1 MVALEPESFWL
12 SRWSHALSIPAPAA
26 AKPSPS
32 TRLAS
37 GNKRHCT
44 LLQCLSNFPS
54 TRRGPSSLLGSQ
66 SLMVKRAFDMIAVV
80 CSLPLLLPLL
90 LITGCAVWL
99 KLGRPILFQQPRAGY
114 KGRSFILQKFRTMS
128 SETDE
133 HGTLLADSKRLT
145 RFGALLRRT
154 SLDELPSLWNVLVG
168 DMSLVG
174 PRPLLVEYL
183 PRYTPEQMRRHEV
196 RPGITGLAQISGRRN
211 LVFSKRLELDAH
223 YVDTHSFWL
232 DLKILFLTLC
242 RSTDELHAHQEIND
256 VDDIGLHSMS
266 APPTS
271 NSSSR
276 KAA

>member
-1 MVALEPESFWL
+1 
-12 SRWSHALSIPAPAA
+12 
-26 AKPSPS
+26 
-32 TRLAS
+32 
-37 GNKRHCT
+37 
-44 LLQCLSNFPS
+44 
-54 TRRGPSSLLGSQ
+54 
-66 SLMVKRAFDMIAVV
+66 MVKRAFDIIAVV

-114 KGRSFILQKFRTMS
+114 KGRSFVLQKFRTMS

-145 RFGALLRRT
+145 RFGAFLRRT

-196 RPGITGLAQISGRRN
+196 RPGITGLAQVNGRRN
-211 LVFSKRLELDAH
+211 LVFSKRIAYDIH
-223 YVDTHSFWL
+223 YVDNRSFYL
-232 DLKILFLTLC
+232 DVKILLLTLL
-242 RSTDELHAHQEIND
+242 RPFDNLHAHQVIED
-256 VDDIGLHSMS
+256 VDDLASPLGKEPKPRHKSVT
-266 APPTS
+266 AD
-271 NSSSR
+271 
-276 KAA
+276 AA